1 MTIYLSPYFHYFL
14 LSNFCLFMLSGCG
27 YSRPDGE
34 WLSIEATEIYFAG
47 VELAEAGINANDKTV
62 CMEAR
67 DEINAQLTKK
77 LPAKIAP
84 LVLKTDNGTGSSGN
98 TNATLKLRITHCET
112 DVDQSG
118 GSFTYYLSLP
128 VRVTFTLNEETVLD
142 YDMSTYEQVN
152 TDTPG
157 AEFEF
162 TFAEPVARTL
172 LLFDGKRLWLPAQ

>member
-1 MTIYLSPYFHYFL
+1 MTLYLSPCFRYFL
-14 LSNFCLFMLSGCG
+14 PNSFCLFLLSGCG
-27 YSRPDGE
+27 YSRPDGK
-34 WLSIEATEIYFAG
+34 WLSLDATAIYFAG
-47 VELAEAGINANDKTV
+47 VELTEAGINSNDKTV

-67 DEINAQLTKK
+67 DEINAQLAEK

-84 LVLKTDNGTGSSGN
+84 LVLKTDNGAGGGDKK
-98 TNATLKLRITHCET
+98 NAILKLRIMRCEI
-112 DVDQSG
+112 DVDQTG

-128 VRVTFTLNEETVLD
+128 VKVIFTLNKKTVLD

-172 LLFDGKRLWLPAQ
+172 LLFDGGRLWLPAE